1 MKIGLRQF
9 GDETVHWFR
18 QAAASGELTRSG
30 LARELCERTD
40 WRTQR
45 GDLCLAQARTVV
57 PQLAARLNI
66 PLPAPVKSVPHPR
79 HHPPCAPMAKRACAL
94 EALGV
99 VSVEPVLGT
108 QTPDCHPNRPQR
120 HRRRHDQAGKGGRV
134 ITCHVSGWGNSR
146 IMA

>member
-18 QAAASGELTRSG
+18 QAAVSGELTRSG

-79 HHPPCAPMAKRACAL
+79 HHPPCAPMADCACDL

-108 QTPDCHPNRPQR
+108 QTRECGGLGLKDSLHWQPPDKISDHIIAEVIAE
-120 HRRRHDQAGKGGRV
+120 RRHAHGQR
-134 ITCHVSGWGNSR
+134 
-146 IMA
+146 

>member
-18 QAAASGELTRSG
+18 QAAQSGELTRSG

-66 PLPAPVKSVPHPR
+66 HPGTKLLWIDTTEV
-79 HHPPCAPMAKRACAL
+79 MAGIRTLRAL
-94 EALGV
+94 
-99 VSVEPVLGT
+99 T
-108 QTPDCHPNRPQR
+108 
-120 HRRRHDQAGKGGRV
+120 AGK
-134 ITCHVSGWGNSR
+134 IT
-146 IMA
+146 M